1 MKKIIDQI
9 DEKVSAVLAG
19 LNGEFTA
26 AEFVAAFREKHAPDW
41 KLLEERLAVEDKSA
55 AFREW
60 KKGPMPT
67 PEKYL
72 ANALKDFAKKNGKS
86 VSKISNDRF
95 KKIS

>member
-9 DEKVSAVLAG
+9 DEKIGAVLAG
-19 LNGEFTA
+19 LEGEFTVGD
-26 AEFVAAFREKHAPDW
+26 FIAAFREKNTTDW
-41 KLLEERLAVEDKSA
+41 QRLEERLTVEEKGA

-60 KKGPMPT
+60 KKGSTPT

-72 ANALKDFAKKNGKS
+72 ANALKEFTKKNGKT

-95 KKIS
+95 KKIP